1 MSAQDLQQ
9 QLASMKAELQANE
22 AKLLKDEEVK
32 EGESTNLTDLLK
44 AVKPQ
49 DLSGQKLQNLVKQI
63 QKIFA
68 SDSRRQLQELQNEL
82 QHSLARTR
90 ELQTELESQR
100 QVKHSP
106 PVVAAEP
113 HVTVEDPKV
122 AEFPTVNLVSCTLA
136 LRLVF
141 SFFHLRTLRTSC
153 RLCLWESCVHSDQTG
168 PKIAFPQMC
177 RLSPAMRCE
186 GKEGNRTWRDTG

>member
-1 MSAQDLQQ
+1 MSARDLQQ

-22 AKLLKDEEVK
+22 ATLLKDEEVK
-32 EGESTNLTDLLK
+32 EGENTNLTEILK

-100 QVKHSP
+100 QVKLSP
-106 PVVAAEP
+106 PLVAAEP
-113 HVTVEDPKV
+113 FVTVEDPKV
-122 AEFPTVNLVSCTLA
+122 EELSTSNF
-136 LRLVF
+136 F
-141 SFFHLRTLRTSC
+141 S
-153 RLCLWESCVHSDQTG
+153 V
-168 PKIAFPQMC
+168 P
-177 RLSPAMRCE
+177 
-186 GKEGNRTWRDTG
+186 